1 MLSGW
6 WLHAT
11 IAVAPRDRDV
21 LFWIA
26 LLDCRGTMHHRCRVS
41 RKEGPFSRELPTRHE
56 IKQGHTPR
64 SYRFDAIAAWHCT
77 ARQHSTTQPQFIE
90 VTHRTAH
97 FLRARSRE
105 ACRLATL
112 AALLQQEAA
121 CRHKKGTSRI
131 IGSNHLQHMAL

>member
-6 WLHAT
+6 CDDRGGSSRSGCS
-11 IAVAPRDRDV
+11 IFDGAPGLPR
-21 LFWIA
+21 
-26 LLDCRGTMHHRCRVS
+26 HHRCRVS